1 VTIKSS
7 GSSAANLGAGETQ
20 SVTIA
25 GSAAETYE
33 LTVLGVDVSYTGA
46 VNTTTSAAAAVTAIN
61 STAALHG
68 RVFATNAANVITLTY
83 AVAEGNAAA
92 AVDKTSA
99 TGSQTVV
106 DNVSALSLP
115 ALSVT
120 TATATNAQTLRVDAA
135 GNDGVHVQT
144 IAATGNLGQSVTITG
159 AAGSVLGIG
168 RVNAG
173 TAALQTLRID
183 LADSAVLTS
192 TGSAANGGE
201 VDLDFTSVANIDLD
215 LAAGATAKID
225 LTGEVVTASTF
236 DVGTSATLLLG
247 DGATTALGAAGSG
260 SSFVFAG
267 RGNVDFDTG
276 VDTTDTVS
284 IAGTTVTFNSS
295 GLTTD
300 TDGIAITSTATVRAT
315 ITTGLGADTITGG
328 DGNDILSGGVNTDTI
343 DGGNGNDSLSG
354 GDGVDQLTGGVGADT
369 ISGGASADLIVF
381 TAATDSN
388 LANAATDATG
398 LDLVS
403 WATGDLLRTNLVE
416 TIGAA
421 GVQTITL
428 AAGAQSTG
436 ATLTAA
442 IAAALTEVANDVY
455 LIKVVDNTTGGLFGG
470 YYYIACIDTT
480 FSSND
485 FIVRMTGVADTTTIA
500 LSGGDVLPT

>member
-1 VTIKSS
+1 V
-7 GSSAANLGAGETQ
+7 
-20 SVTIA
+20 
-25 GSAAETYE
+25 
-33 LTVLGVDVSYTGA
+33 
-46 VNTTTSAAAAVTAIN
+46 
-61 STAALHG
+61 
-68 RVFATNAANVITLTY
+68 
-83 AVAEGNAAA
+83 
-92 AVDKTSA
+92 
-99 TGSQTVV
+99 
-106 DNVSALSLP
+106 
-115 ALSVT
+115 
-120 TATATNAQTLRVDAA
+120 
-135 GNDGVHVQT
+135 
-144 IAATGNLGQSVTITG
+144 AATRSK
-159 AAGSVLGIG
+159 S
-168 RVNAG
+168 
-173 TAALQTLRID
+173 
-183 LADSAVLTS
+183 
-192 TGSAANGGE
+192 
-201 VDLDFTSVANIDLD
+201 
-215 LAAGATAKID
+215 
-225 LTGEVVTASTF
+225 
-236 DVGTSATLLLG
+236 
-247 DGATTALGAAGSG
+247 DGY
-260 SSFVFAG
+260 
-267 RGNVDFDTG
+267 
-276 VDTTDTVS
+276 
-284 IAGTTVTFNSS
+284 
-295 GLTTD
+295 
-300 TDGIAITSTATVRAT
+300 ATVRAT